1 MTSPNRNRY
10 KELWEKGTQ
19 TGQLRLSTE
28 RLSDLLLEGV
38 SARSLGYRRLNTSRG
53 SNNHLRL
60 TWKFQNLAIY
70 GDGSESCSG

>member
-28 RLSDLLLEGV
+28 RFVARGV